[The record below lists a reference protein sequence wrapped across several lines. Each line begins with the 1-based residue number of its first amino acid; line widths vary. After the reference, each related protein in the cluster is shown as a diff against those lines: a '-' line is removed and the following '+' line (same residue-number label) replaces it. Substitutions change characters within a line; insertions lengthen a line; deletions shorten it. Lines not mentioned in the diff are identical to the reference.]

1 MVRTVQQ
8 LKRFLRHRSVPTR
21 SSPKIE
27 RLEKGHFMNQH
38 DLFLVGRCLIAAMFI
53 VSALGKAANWRTTV
67 DLMRSYH
74 LPFPQAALFTSVIA
88 EFTGATFL
96 LIGRFL
102 FPTVVVLFTFV
113 VFAMLAIPLQD
124 EVNGKD
130 RGKAISI
137 IGSNLAILGALLL
150 V

>member
-1 MVRTVQQ
+1 LVLTVQQ
-8 LKRFLRHRSVPTR
+8 LNGFLHHRSVPAR

-27 RLEKGHFMNQH
+27 RLEKGKFMNQH
-38 DLFLVGRCLIAAMFI
+38 DLFLVGRCVIAAMFI
-53 VSALGKAANWRTTV
+53 VSALSKVANWRTTV

-113 VFAMLAIPLQD
+113 VFATLAIPLQD

>member
-1 MVRTVQQ
+1 
-8 LKRFLRHRSVPTR
+8 
-21 SSPKIE
+21 
-27 RLEKGHFMNQH
+27 MNQH

-53 VSALGKAANWRTTV
+53 VSALGKAANWKTNV
-67 DLMRSYH
+67 DLTSSHH

-113 VFAMLAIPLQD
+113 VFAMFAIPLQD

-150 V
+150 VLGLSDR

>member
-1 MVRTVQQ
+1 
-8 LKRFLRHRSVPTR
+8 
-21 SSPKIE
+21 
-27 RLEKGHFMNQH
+27 MNQH
-38 DLFLVGRCLIAAMFI
+38 DLFLVGRCVIAAMFI

-113 VFAMLAIPLQD
+113 VFAMFAIPLQD